1 LTNINDGLKSIDSD
15 RWRLFEQE
23 LRWKWKV

>member
-23 LRWKWKV
+23 LRWK